1 MCIPFLSAHFFHHI
15 SNFLVTLSTKLEGC
29 FASQLHAKCSSSL
42 LFATNVVLLTP
53 FQAVV
58 ILRDF
63 NSFRM
68 IETTLPSLILTFE
81 QISPIVTRPPCSI
94 SSRTASMFAGVTL
107 VSNVSACSQ
116 KTVRATQTLGLSI
129 MFHPQTMVAIHAKFQ
144 RLLSRPNLEQRLEHK
159 FRDLI

>member
-42 LFATNVVLLTP
+42 LFATCVVLLTP

-94 SSRTASMFAGVTL
+94 SCRTASMFACLERIRKQETL
-107 VSNVSACSQ
+107 V
-116 KTVRATQTLGLSI
+116 LSI
-129 MFHPQTMVAIHAKFQ
+129 MFHPQTIVAIHAKFP
-144 RLLSRPNLEQRLEHK
+144 RLLCRPNSEQRLEHK
-159 FRDLI
+159 FRNLI